1 MDFALNAGKCI
12 QYCILQINILYY
24 TNIHIRS
31 HRKMEVQMDVF
42 FLLSFF
48 VEERE
53 FDESLPL
60 DEAGAILAF
69 AVRLL
74 SECIMSEDQQSGG
87 YHVAELIHQ
96 LSRVV
101 GCSRR
106 NISFLIDRCQLLRY
120 IHAVLVDRLPGPPTS
135 PSSSTTSGVCGPSNS
150 GSGSASGQS
159 SPRHRSGLT
168 PNTQSSP
175 TLTSSTNSSNSS
187 IGGEEAASPRPVH
200 RSSATERPE
209 SLRIARFS
217 KRAKL
222 HAAVCCL
229 HISLDEKNRSRLAE
243 FGELLTGARLE
254 TINSINN
261 LISVINKRD
270 TFNVIF
276 VMQCNWQSNRSPINE

>member
-1 MDFALNAGKCI
+1 M
-12 QYCILQINILYY
+12 
-24 TNIHIRS
+24 HIRS

-135 PSSSTTSGVCGPSNS
+135 PSSSTTSGMCGPSNSGS

-159 SPRHRSGLT
+159 SPRHRLGLT

-187 IGGEEAASPRPVH
+187 TGGEEAASPRPVH

-209 SLRIARFS
+209 RPESLKIARFS

-270 TFNVIF
+270 TYNVIF
-276 VMQCNWQSNRSPINE
+276 VMQ